1 VPSAS
6 EPAAAGS
13 SVQPQGAAAPNAL
26 VSTAIAPP
34 PPEPPVA
41 KQRGRANRRQ
51 KPAVD
56 ERNCPVT
63 GSHEVTFESYPPGA
77 TVYLNG
83 EHCGALGKTQLNV
96 KLSAKLPPSD
106 GTATRRFTAIFKR
119 AGARTVTKE
128 FEVLN
133 ITRIQRVDD
142 RMPPRQ

>member
-1 VPSAS
+1 M
-6 EPAAAGS
+6 
-13 SVQPQGAAAPNAL
+13 
-26 VSTAIAPP
+26 STAIAPSP
-34 PPEPPVA
+34 QQPPVT

-56 ERNCPVT
+56 ERNCPVK

-106 GTATRRFTAIFKR
+106 GTATRTFTAIFKR
-119 AGARTVTKE
+119 EGERTITKE
-128 FEVLN
+128 FTVEN

-142 RMPPRQ
+142 RTPQNR